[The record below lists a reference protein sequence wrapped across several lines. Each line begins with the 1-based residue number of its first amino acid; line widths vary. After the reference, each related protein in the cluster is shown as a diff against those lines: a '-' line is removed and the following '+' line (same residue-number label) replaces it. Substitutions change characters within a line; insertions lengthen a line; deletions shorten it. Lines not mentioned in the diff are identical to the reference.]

1 MSVLKIAIVVNVLI
15 AATVL
20 SATNLIAQERKTWG
34 VDPQTSQSKL
44 FRKRGT
50 LPAESERQP
59 AVDEAKPDKPA
70 DEAAAATALVIPSPP
85 PNNPT
90 RLHLDLLPPLP
101 LQDPAVQPAQFSEPL
116 PAPLY
121 GEPDAMEAMPHEGE
135 TIYEGEYGYE
145 GEYIVGEEYGYEG
158 EYGSAFPAPQPHGH
172 PLHDCDPRCRVDQ
185 FWVRADYL
193 YWWFDGASVPP
204 LVTSS
209 VAGTDRADA
218 GILGLAST
226 QLLLGNAAIGDA
238 GSSGGR
244 IEFGRWFPS
253 RGNLGW
259 HASYFG
265 VGDVEDRSTYDSD
278 STAIL
283 ARPFYSVEP
292 GATGTNAEL
301 IALPGELEGNV
312 SVSHSTSL
320 DGFEFMFRQMLAS
333 GPKRRLQVVA
343 GYQTNGLNDDLSI
356 RDFKRVIGAGSGLAI
371 GTTLTEN
378 DRFESENQFHGAAV
392 GVLASTRNCRWTM
405 DLGMQ
410 LAFGTNRSTVR
421 INGSTTSRVPVVGG
435 TASVAT
441 SPGGLLALGTNL
453 GSYEDDTF
461 AMIPQLHIGI
471 GYDWN
476 SRLRMLFGYH
486 FMYWSQ
492 VARAAEQIDPSLNL
506 SQLDAAGLNGEARPQ
521 FDTRLTDFWAQGL
534 NASLE
539 YRF

>member
-1 MSVLKIAIVVNVLI
+1 MSVLKIAIVANVLV

-20 SATNLIAQERKTWG
+20 SATSLSAQQRKTWG
-34 VDPQTSQSKL
+34 IDPQTSQSKL

-50 LPAESERQP
+50 LQARAEQDAAEQ
-59 AVDEAKPDKPA
+59 D
-70 DEAAAATALVIPSPP
+70 AAAAESAEPTAAADPNELVIPTPP
-85 PNNPT
+85 PENPSQ
-90 RLHLDLLPPLP
+90 LHLDLLPPLP

-116 PAPLY
+116 PTPLY
-121 GEPDAMEAMPHEGE
+121 ADPGAMESLE
-135 TIYEGEYGYE
+135 YEGEYVVEGEFGYE
-145 GEYIVGEEYGYEG
+145 GEYAHAYPGHE
-158 EYGSAFPAPQPHGH
+158 PHGH
-172 PLHDCDPRCRVDQ
+172 PRHQCDARCRVDQ
-185 FWVRADYL
+185 YWARADYL
-193 YWWFDGASVPP
+193 YWWFDGAAAPP
-204 LVTSS
+204 LVTTSDP
-209 VAGTDRADA
+209 GTGRADA

-226 QLLLGNAAIGDA
+226 GLLLGNETIGDS

-259 HASYFG
+259 HVAYLG
-265 VGDVEDRSTYDSD
+265 VGNVEDHTTFNSD

-283 ARPFYSVEP
+283 ARPFYNVEP
-292 GATGTNAEL
+292 GATGPNAEL

-312 SVSHSTSL
+312 SVLHSTSL

-343 GYQTNGLNDDLSI
+343 GYQTNGLDDELSI

-371 GTTLTEN
+371 GTTLTES
-378 DRFESENQFHGAAV
+378 DRFETENQFHGAAV

-410 LAFGTNRSTVR
+410 LAFGTNRANVR
-421 INGSTTSRVPVVGG
+421 INGSTTSSVPVAGG
-435 TASVAT
+435 ANSVAT

-453 GSYEDDTF
+453 GSYEKDAF
-461 AMIPQLHIGI
+461 AVIPQLHVGV

-476 SRLRMLFGYH
+476 PRLRMLFGYH
-486 FMYWSQ
+486 FLYWSQ
-492 VARAAEQIDPSLNL
+492 LARAAEQIDPGLNL
-506 SQLDAAGLNGEARPQ
+506 SQLDPAGLNGEPRPQ
-521 FDTRLTDFWAQGL
+521 FNMRLTDFWAQGL
-534 NASLE
+534 NAGLE